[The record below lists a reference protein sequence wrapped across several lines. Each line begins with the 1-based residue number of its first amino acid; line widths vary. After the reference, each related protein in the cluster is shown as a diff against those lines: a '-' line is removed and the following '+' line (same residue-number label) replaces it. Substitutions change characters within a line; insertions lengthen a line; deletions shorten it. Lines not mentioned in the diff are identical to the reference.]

1 MYRISL
7 QDDISMMPRE
17 RLIREGAD
25 KLSNRELLSIFLRTG
40 GKKKL
45 SFKFLK
51 GFYHRFL
58 V

>member
-25 KLSNRELLSIFLRTG
+25 KTKVIRIAIYIFTNRQQRTVFQVSQRILSS
-40 GKKKL
+40 
-45 SFKFLK
+45 
-51 GFYHRFL
+51 
-58 V
+58 